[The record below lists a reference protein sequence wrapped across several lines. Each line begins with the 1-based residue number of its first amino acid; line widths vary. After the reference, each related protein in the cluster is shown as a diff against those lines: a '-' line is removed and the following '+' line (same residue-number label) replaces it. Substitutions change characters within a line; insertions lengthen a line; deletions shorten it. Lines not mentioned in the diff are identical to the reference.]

1 MNQVVRRFNVLF
13 MLIFFLFAL
22 LILRLTLLQLVD
34 GELYAQSA
42 ANVNKKVYMTP
53 GQRGWI
59 YDRNGVPLAKNELVY
74 SLSFLDEGFKK
85 AQIEQVAI
93 NLEKIFQAYAEKDPR
108 YKAFNRVT
116 IMEKLDAGYAYVPKT
131 EDPALRQTLIKE
143 TKSGTRFDPAEW
155 ALQDAPMMLY
165 RHLPRKVVQ
174 DIPDVIMFQVQE
186 RMQDFPGIKV
196 VIDAKRV
203 YPYGMLAPYIIGYTR
218 DIPENK
224 VEDYISRG
232 YTNFDRVGVT
242 GVEASYEDVLH
253 GLPGKTDVLMNNLTR
268 RLETQEVYPPSPGAN
283 IVLSIDAAYQYTVEK
298 ILQEGIQY
306 LNTRPVNPLPNVKEA
321 MAVVLNPYT
330 GDVLAMAKV
339 PGYDLNVFDAPDFST
354 RYQQE
359 VAGREQNVLVN
370 GGYQPG
376 STFKMLTVMLALNE
390 GLMRPDEKVL
400 STGGVKIGDRYLKDF
415 KAGGHGWVDGKKA
428 LKESVNTYMYEVAL
442 RLARQAGSGNAYR
455 AMFDHV
461 RRVAQEFGLG
471 ALTGIDLN
479 EEMVGYVTPNQN
491 EFRQLGNLA
500 QMMIGQYDGYTP
512 IQLAQYVSAIAN
524 GGYRI
529 RPHLVYSINEPEE
542 NSRTP
547 GPPVQF
553 IKGEVLGQVAIDP
566 RWIRYVQ
573 EGMREVTQPGGTAY
587 SVFQGLSVPVAA
599 KTGTVQRGTGQTNG
613 VMVGYAPYD
622 RPEIAFVVI
631 VPGGSGGADSAGPIA
646 RRLVAAYFGDEPLLP
661 LAEVS
666 KDASPGENHP

>member
-22 LILRLTLLQLVD
+22 LILRLTVLQLVD
-34 GELYAQSA
+34 GELYAQA
-42 ANVNKKVYMTP
+42 ATNINKKVYTTP

-59 YDRNGVPLAKNELVY
+59 YDRNGVALAKNELVY

-85 AQIEQVAI
+85 AQIEQIAI
-93 NLEKIFQAYAEKDPR
+93 NLEKIFQVYAEKDER
-108 YKAFNRVT
+108 YKAMNRVT

-131 EDPALRQTLIKE
+131 DDPTQRETLIKE
-143 TKSGTRFDPAEW
+143 AKDGTRFDPAEW
-155 ALQDAPMMLY
+155 ELQDAPMMLY
-165 RHLPRKVVQ
+165 RHVPRKVAQ
-174 DIPDVIMFQVQE
+174 DIPDTIMFQVQE

-196 VIDAKRV
+196 VVDARRV
-203 YPYGMLAPYIIGYTR
+203 YPYGSLGAYIIGYTR
-218 DIPENK
+218 DIPESK
-224 VEDYISRG
+224 VEDYLPRG
-232 YTNFDRVGVT
+232 YTSFDRIGMT

-268 RLETQEVYPPSPGAN
+268 RLETREVYPPSPGAN
-283 IVLSIDAAYQYTVEK
+283 IVLSIDAAYQHTVEN
-298 ILQEGIQY
+298 ILREEIKN

-339 PGYDLNVFDAPDFST
+339 PGYDLNVFDAPDFSA
-354 RYQQE
+354 RYQTE

-376 STFKMLTVMLALNE
+376 STFKMLTVMLALQD

-415 KAGGHGWVDGKKA
+415 KAGGHGWVDGKRA

-442 RLARQAGSGNAYR
+442 RLARQAGPGNAYR
-455 AMFDHV
+455 TQFDHV
-461 RRVAQEFGLG
+461 REVAAQFGLG
-471 ALTGIDLN
+471 VLTGIDLN
-479 EEMVGYVTPNQN
+479 EEMVGYVTPDSSD
-491 EFRQLGNLA
+491 FRQLGNLA

-512 IQLAQYVSAIAN
+512 MALAQYVSTIAN
-524 GGYRI
+524 GGYRV
-529 RPHLVYSINEPEE
+529 RPHLVYSVNEPEE

-547 GPPVQF
+547 GPPVYF
-553 IKGEVLGQVAIDP
+553 VEGEVLGRVGIDA

-587 SVFQGLSVPVAA
+587 AVFQGMNVPVAA

-646 RRLVAAYFGDEPLLP
+646 RRIVAAYFGDEPLLP
-661 LAEVS
+661 LAGVPDE
-666 KDASPGENHP
+666 ATRPENQP